1 MEGCLWEVS
10 NQISIQQWKKQER
23 SNRNEEREKNSQR
36 SHNLNRRCNNNNNNN
51 KNNNNTSHCL
61 IGACVYYV
69 FYIVLCDNDT
79 VKYNVSKTKLRTVRV
94 NERGRG
100 ARVVE

>member
-1 MEGCLWEVS
+1 
-10 NQISIQQWKKQER
+10 
-23 SNRNEEREKNSQR
+23 
-36 SHNLNRRCNNNNNNN
+36 LNRRCNNNN
-51 KNNNNTSHCL
+51 NNNNTSHCL

-79 VKYNVSKTKLRTVRV
+79 VKYNVSKTKLRTVGV
-94 NERGRG
+94 NKRGRS